1 MMNVPQFVFVLLLSL
16 AAGLYL
22 FAAAASRRKG
32 RRWPWFRTA
41 YWLGGVTCA
50 AAAAVGPLAKLA
62 HTSFQAHMA
71 SHLLLGMLAPFLL
84 IMAAPVTLTL
94 RALNVP
100 SARRLSHWLRSSSV
114 RLFTHPVTASCLNIG
129 GLWLLYPTR
138 LFPAVHHNPLLHF
151 CLHIHFLFAGCLY
164 TAAFIYIDPTPHRIR
179 FPHRAI
185 VLLIGMAAHS
195 ILAKTVYAHPPAG
208 VPASQA
214 EAGAVLMY
222 YGGDAI
228 ELLIIG
234 MLCFQW
240 YKAGTSRL
248 LRFPRTKA
256 ANPV

>member
-1 MMNVPQFVFVLLLSL
+1 MSTFQLFFVLSLLL

-22 FAAAASRRKG
+22 CAAAASARQGK
-32 RRWPWFRTA
+32 RWPWFRTA
-41 YWLGGVTCA
+41 CWLGGVTCA
-50 AAAAVGPLAKLA
+50 TAAAVGPLAKLA
-62 HTSFQAHMA
+62 HTSFPAHMA

-84 IMAAPVTLTL
+84 IMASPVTLAL
-94 RALNVP
+94 RTLNVP
-100 SARRLSHWLRSSSV
+100 SARRLSHWLRSSPV

-129 GLWLLYPTR
+129 GLWLLYTTG
-138 LFPAVHHNPLLHF
+138 LYPAVQHNPLLHF

-164 TAAFIYIDPTPHRIR
+164 TASFIYIDPTPHRFS

-185 VLLIGMAAHS
+185 VLLVGMAAHS
-195 ILAKTVYAHPPAG
+195 VLAKTIYAHPPAG
-208 VPASQA
+208 VTASQA
-214 EAGAVLMY
+214 ETGAVLMY

-248 LRFPRTKA
+248 LRCSRSKA

>member
-1 MMNVPQFVFVLLLSL
+1 MSIPQFIFVLSLLL

-22 FAAAASRRKG
+22 FAAAASLRKG

-62 HTSFQAHMA
+62 HTNFPAHMA

-84 IMAAPVTLTL
+84 IMAAPVTLALRTL
-94 RALNVP
+94 DVA
-100 SARRLSHWLRSSSV
+100 SARRLSHWLRSSPV

-129 GLWLLYPTR
+129 GLWLLYPTG
-138 LFPAVHHNPLLHF
+138 LFPVVHHNLLLHF

-195 ILAKTVYAHPPAG
+195 ILAKSIYAHPPAG

-248 LRFPRTKA
+248 LRFSRSKA